1 MLLILLIE
9 SASHPLQQFIHVSM
23 ENLVNCQLQDAY
35 NGTKKHMANISMNDH
50 FNEMAKKKKK
60 QKRANHK
67 CKTNTSTNKKK
78 QKSIEIWN
86 NVSNDRTY
94 PTFGLLTYIHNAKI
108 LNNILRCTRTH
119 TPINQTIKQS
129 GILAIKLFM
138 HENNTWGITNSNGLY
153 VYRNA

>member
-78 QKSIEIWN
+78 NKNPLKYETMYLTIVRTPRLDCWHIFIMQK
-86 NVSNDRTY
+86 
-94 PTFGLLTYIHNAKI
+94 F
-108 LNNILRCTRTH
+108 
-119 TPINQTIKQS
+119 
-129 GILAIKLFM
+129 
-138 HENNTWGITNSNGLY
+138 
-153 VYRNA
+153 